1 MAAPAN
7 FEARTPQQR
16 ILQRKSA
23 LWNDRSS
30 WDPHC
35 QEIADYLLPRAAR
48 ISAQDVNRGGAS
60 NFNSI
65 LDESATLA
73 HGYLSAGLMSNMTSP
88 ARPWLRLVTPDK
100 ELTEYGPVKTWHAK
114 VTAKMLAIFRASN
127 TYDSLHCLW
136 DQIGAFG
143 VGASVIVEHYDNVLH
158 HYPQTYGSYAIGLDQ
173 WGYPD
178 TLYRE
183 MTKSVAQVVDTF
195 GAENCSM
202 TVRNLYDRGQYDAT
216 VQVIHAIEPRRD
228 RQHSQLDA
236 RNMAWSSC
244 YIEAG
249 RDGERQYLRE
259 SGFTEFP
266 AICGR
271 WVVDG
276 DDTYSSRWPAATA
289 LGSIKQLQQE
299 QLRKSTAIDY
309 MVDPPLQV
317 PVAYRN
323 QDVDRLPGGLMYV
336 DMASPTGGIRSAFEV
351 NLDLQ
356 HLLADIQDV
365 RQRIDRAFYVDL
377 FRMLA
382 QDTRS
387 GTTAYEMAIRHEEKL
402 MMLGPIAE
410 RLHNEMLAPLVE
422 NTFSRMVRA
431 GMMRPGM
438 ELEPPKELQGQA
450 LEIEFIST
458 LAQAQRAVGVQSID
472 RLIGTMGSVANIK
485 PEVLDKLDADQ
496 LVDAYADMLGVD
508 PSLIVADKQV
518 AMIRQDRAKA
528 AQAQQ
533 VAAMAPAMKDMAQ
546 AGQAAS
552 NIDPTALAGLF
563 QGYSIPGVA

>member
-1 MAAPAN
+1 MAVPSN

-16 ILQRKSA
+16 ILQRKAA

-48 ISAQDVNRGGAS
+48 ITAQDVNRGGAS
-60 NFNSI
+60 NFSSI
-65 LDESATLA
+65 LDETATLA

-100 ELTEYGPVKTWHAK
+100 DLTEYGPVKTWNAK

-158 HYPQTYGSYAIGLDQ
+158 HYPQTYGAYAIGLDQ

-183 MTKSVAQVVDTF
+183 MTKTVGQLVDTF
-195 GAENCSM
+195 GAENCSL

-249 RDGERQYLRE
+249 RDGESRYLRE

-317 PVAYRN
+317 PIAYRN

-356 HLLADIQDV
+356 HLLLDIQDV

-450 LEIEFIST
+450 LEVEFIST

-472 RLIGTMGSVANIK
+472 RLIGTIGSVANIK

-533 VAAMAPAMKDMAQ
+533 VAAMAPAVKDMAQ

-552 NIDPTALAGLF
+552 QIDPTALAGLF

>member
-1 MAAPAN
+1 MAAPSN

-16 ILQRKSA
+16 ILQRKAA

-48 ISAQDVNRGGAS
+48 ITATDVNRGGAS

-88 ARPWLRLVTPDK
+88 ARPWLRLVTPDR
-100 ELTEYGPVKTWHAK
+100 ELTDYGPVKAWNAK
-114 VTAKMLAIFRASN
+114 VTEKMLAIFRASN

-158 HYPQTYGSYAIGLDQ
+158 HYPQTYGAYAIGLDQ

-178 TLYRE
+178 TLFRE

-195 GAENCSM
+195 GAENCSL
-202 TVRNLYDRGQYDAT
+202 TVRNLYERGQYDAT

-228 RQHSQLDA
+228 RQHSQMDA

-351 NLDLQ
+351 NLDLN

-450 LEIEFIST
+450 LEAEFIST

-472 RLIGTMGSVANIK
+472 RLIGTIGSVANIK

-528 AQAQQ
+528 AQAQKM
-533 VAAMAPAMKDMAQ
+533 AEMAPAMKDMAQ

>member
-1 MAAPAN
+1 MAIPSN
-7 FEARTPQQR
+7 FIARTPQQR
-16 ILQRKSA
+16 IMQRKAA

-30 WDPHC
+30 WDTHC
-35 QEIADYLLPRAAR
+35 QEIADYLLPRSAR

-60 NFNSI
+60 HFNSI

-100 ELTEYGPVKTWHAK
+100 DLTEYGPVKTWNAK

-158 HYPQTYGSYAIGLDQ
+158 HYPQVYGAYAIGLDQ

-183 MTKSVAQVVDTF
+183 MTKTVGQLVDTF
-195 GAENCSM
+195 GAENCSL

-236 RNMAWSSC
+236 RNMAWASC
-244 YIEAG
+244 YIETG
-249 RDGERQYLRE
+249 RDGEQKYLRE
-259 SGFTEFP
+259 SGFPEFP

-356 HLLADIQDV
+356 HLLVDIQDV

-450 LEIEFIST
+450 LEVEFIST

-472 RLIGTMGSVANIK
+472 RLIGTIGSVANIK

-528 AQAQQ
+528 AQAQKM
-533 VAAMAPAMKDMAQ
+533 AEMAPAVKDIAQ

-552 NIDPTALAGLF
+552 QIDPTALAGLF